1 MNSKIVVF
9 MPSIEGGGVEKN
21 LFLICNYLAKK
32 TGKIKLITV
41 SRQFRKKFNSS
52 VELITFSSDLF
63 DKFSRRI
70 KYLLSIFLLIK
81 EILKNRNILV
91 FSFQANLY
99 CIIICKLFSVK
110 VISRSNSAPIGW
122 SKNFVKKLIFRIVL
136 NLSNVI
142 LVNSY
147 QFKKDLKK
155 EFNVD
160 AKTIYNPL
168 NRKEIIIK
176 SKKKSKKI
184 FTSNKKLKILNIGRF
199 TDQKDQ
205 MTLLKSLNQ
214 IRKLLFNFFKR
225 KLRM

>member
-81 EILKNRNILV
+81 
-91 FSFQANLY
+91 
-99 CIIICKLFSVK
+99 
-110 VISRSNSAPIGW
+110 
-122 SKNFVKKLIFRIVL
+122 
-136 NLSNVI
+136 
-142 LVNSY
+142 
-147 QFKKDLKK
+147 
-155 EFNVD
+155 
-160 AKTIYNPL
+160 
-168 NRKEIIIK
+168 
-176 SKKKSKKI
+176 
-184 FTSNKKLKILNIGRF
+184 
-199 TDQKDQ
+199 
-205 MTLLKSLNQ
+205 
-214 IRKLLFNFFKR
+214 
-225 KLRM
+225 

>member
-41 SRQFRKKFNSS
+41 SKQFRKKFNSS

-122 SKNFVKKLIFRIVL
+122 SKNFIKKVIIRIVL

-142 LVNSY
+142 LDTSLLQHVY
-147 QFKKDLKK
+147 F
-155 EFNVD
+155 
-160 AKTIYNPL
+160 
-168 NRKEIIIK
+168 
-176 SKKKSKKI
+176 I
-184 FTSNKKLKILNIGRF
+184 F
-199 TDQKDQ
+199 
-205 MTLLKSLNQ
+205 SL
-214 IRKLLFNFFKR
+214 
-225 KLRM
+225 